1 MSGVLLRDTASA
13 PPSARPQEAVRAGS
27 AGRHQLRAAIE
38 ARGANIGQQSGP

>member
-27 AGRHQLRAAIE
+27 AGRHRV
-38 ARGANIGQQSGP
+38 